1 MIYPKSLWELT
12 TTLAAYETE
21 YGAAID
27 RLEGEM
33 DFVYDEAHT
42 ETEKLTAQYKKKLAT
57 VFSKSNLAKIV
68 QQVED
73 IQKEMQA
80 ILGGGTPDLVAMGID
95 LGDGEKT
102 ATKGLDANDPI
113 ASFEEAVAK
122 LNIALRDLATIDLE
136 AQTPAERIE
145 KFGQGREAGFT
156 IHGGVNAGTYTLQDM
171 GKYRDRSPEGLAG
184 PACIVWALCKEVLER
199 SSALQSKVAEA
210 TDEGDWSVFFDDCAS
225 EWCAQ
230 RRLELQASRDALY
243 AELYDGGARAVD
255 PAFFQYYESARDEA
269 CDPYITHP
277 FDGFKERIE
286 LGNALIDM
294 HGGYTNWSRFTDS
307 IDGYGNYDVP
317 LLLDL
322 KKCGNLFTFVQEKEY
337 DEKAIA
343 FVHQVILQ
351 FLASAPA
358 GKMKLCLV
366 DVENKFS
373 LSPYKILDKVDP
385 SILFKGII
393 RDDRQLEDIIKDMEQ
408 IMYRISDDVLSYNGV
423 ANIFEYNEKFPENAE
438 PLHLLVLVNYTK
450 DMDPSI
456 VRRIENIMKHGNR
469 CGIYTLVTTCDEVA
483 PLTLEDVEQNN
494 PLFRS
499 VIDDIVFVEYSKEF
513 GTWITSGENQ
523 FTPACET
530 VGKDQVSISRLPA
543 LVEQMLG
550 AKE

>member
-12 TTLAAYETE
+12 TTLAAYQEE
-21 YGAAID
+21 YGKAVDA
-27 RLEGEM
+27 LEDQM
-33 DFVYDEAHT
+33 
-42 ETEKLTAQYKKKLAT
+42 ETIYEDSHAEVAKLVEKYKKKLQT
-57 VFSKSNLAKIV
+57 IVEQSTLSKIV
-68 QQVED
+68 TQVTD

-95 LGDGEKT
+95 LGASEET

-122 LNIALRDLATIDLE
+122 LNIALRDLSTIDLE
-136 AQTPAERIE
+136 AMTPPEVIE
-145 KFGQGREAGFT
+145 KSGHGKSASFT
-156 IHGGVNAGTYTLQDM
+156 ITGGVNAGTYTMQDM
-171 GKYRDRSPEGLAG
+171 GKYSDRSPEGIAG
-184 PACIVWALCKEVLER
+184 AVCIVWALCQEVR
-199 SSALQSKVAEA
+199 DRAGVLQSKVAEA
-210 TDEGDWSVFFDDCAS
+210 CDTGDWECFFDDCAS

-230 RRLELQASRDALY
+230 RRLELQVSRDALY

-294 HGGYTNWSRFTDS
+294 HGRYTNWSRFTDS

-351 FLASAPA
+351 FLASAPV

-423 ANIFEYNEKFPENAE
+423 ANIFEYNEKFPEHAE

-450 DMDPSI
+450 NMDPSI

-530 VGKDQVSISRLPA
+530 VGKDKVSISRLPA